1 MSDGLRRESR
11 AIDDIGSWL
20 TWRKGHITASRM
32 GALFDEHPFLTR
44 DQLAG
49 ELAGQSTKGDTAPMR
64 RGRIFEAAV
73 IEALK
78 EAHPDWTIERCRS
91 YYFLPEHRIGATPDA
106 FYNDDGLIECKTVHP
121 CKWEEWHGTPPLQY
135 ILQTLTGMMCS
146 GRTHGVLAVMLMA
159 GDYSVMEYAVER
171 HEAAEQRIIEAT
183 AQWWT
188 EYDAGRIA
196 APQSAA
202 EIEAMLDDGSH
213 RDMSASREFREL
225 LEARRD
231 LKADISRL
239 TQRLG
244 ETEYAIK
251 NTLGPASTAWLPG
264 WSIQFRRTHRR
275 EYTVAAADV
284 RVLRVKE
291 ISGE

>member
-11 AIDDIGSWL
+11 RIDDIGVWL
-20 TWRKGHITASRM
+20 THRREHVTASRV
-32 GALFDEHPFLTR
+32 GALWDQHPYLSR
-44 DQLAG
+44 EQLAA
-49 ELAGQSTKGDTAPMR
+49 ELRGISTKGDTSAMR

-78 EAHPDWTIERCRS
+78 EAHPDWRIERAHD
-91 YYFLPEHRIGATPDA
+91 YHWLPDHRIGATPDA
-106 FYNDDGLIECKTVHP
+106 YLDDDGLIECKTVHP
-121 CKWEEWHGTPPLQY
+121 RKWEEWHGAPPIGYLLQ
-135 ILQTLTGMMCS
+135 LLTGLMCT
-146 GRTHGVLAVMLMA
+146 GRQHGVLACMVM
-159 GDYSVMEYAVER
+159 GGSYEVYEFTVER
-171 HEAAEQRIIEAT
+171 HPEAETRIIDAT
-183 AQWWT
+183 AQWWA

-202 EIEAMLDDGSH
+202 EIEAMLDNGSH
-213 RDMSASREFREL
+213 KDLSENREFREL

-264 WSIQFRRTHRR
+264 YSIQFRRSLRR
-275 EYTVAAADV
+275 AYTVEEAFV
-284 RVLRVKE
+284 RTLRVKE
-291 ISGE
+291 ITVE